1 MPSVVLAGRQD
12 EAIPLDRRTLGQLAL
27 LFGRLSLTSFGGPAA
42 HIAMMRR
49 EIVEQRNWLSDTDF
63 LDLIGAS
70 NVIPGPTSTEVA
82 MHTGRR
88 RGGPVGFL
96 VAGLAFILPAAA
108 LMLVMAWGYTRFGTT
123 PRMTDAFDGVKPVV
137 VAVVAN
143 AVVGL
148 GRTAVKSRTLAM
160 IGLAVV
166 VAYLGGVNEPVLL
179 LAAAAL
185 AGMTTVR
192 RRIGPG
198 PRGSGEAMIVAPL
211 VFGLGR
217 GLSDPDLSRLFAVFL
232 KVGALLFGSGYVLF
246 AFLQRDLVLSRG
258 WLTESQLLDAIAVGQ
273 FTPGPLFTT
282 ATFVGYLLNG
292 VPGAAVATVAIFLP
306 AFLMVA
312 LLGPVVD
319 RLRSSALTGAALD
332 GLNVAAVGVMAG
344 VTWALGHDAVT
355 DVSTAV
361 IAIASLI
368 ALVRY
373 RVNAAW
379 LMLAGGCAGLLL
391 G

>member
-1 MPSVVLAGRQD
+1 
-12 EAIPLDRRTLGQLAL
+12 
-27 LFGRLSLTSFGGPAA
+27 
-42 HIAMMRR
+42 MMRR
-49 EIVEQRNWLSDTDF
+49 EIVEQRNWLSDNDF

-82 MHTGRR
+82 MYTGRR
-88 RGGPVGFL
+88 RGGLVGFL

-108 LMLVMAWGYTRFGTT
+108 VMLVMAWGYTRYGTT
-123 PRMTDAFDGVKPVV
+123 PRMTDAFGGVKPVV

-148 GRTAVKSRTLAM
+148 GRTAVTSRAIAV
-160 IGLAVV
+160 IGVAVV
-166 VAYLGGVNEPVLL
+166 VAYLGGINEPVLL

-185 AGMTTVR
+185 AAAFTTAPPMT
-192 RRIGPG
+192 GPG
-198 PRGSGEAMIVAPL
+198 PGSSAKSMIVTPL
-211 VFGLGR
+211 LFGLSR
-217 GLSDPDLSRLFAVFL
+217 GMSDPDLARLFAVFF

-282 ATFVGYLLNG
+282 ATFVGYLLKG
-292 VPGAAVATVAIFLP
+292 VPGAALATVAIFLP

-319 RLRSSALTGAALD
+319 RLRRSVLTAAALD

-344 VTWALGHDAVT
+344 VTWALGRDAVT
-355 DVSTAV
+355 DLFTAV
-361 IAIASLI
+361 IATASLV

-379 LMLAGGCAGLLL
+379 LMLAGGGVGLLL